1 MMALMHVLTE
11 ADPELD
17 PDISSGDT
25 VGTTRAALELG
36 LPVHF
41 LPRVGSP
48 GSEDDVL
55 GGLAPVAQPG
65 PTVWLGYIPTP
76 ERYAQVFE
84 AARERGLHLLNDPE
98 AHLRALEFPRAWP
111 HLRGLT
117 PDSQVIESPAQVE
130 EALDVLGLPVFIKGT
145 VLSRKSYGWKAC
157 VAETREEARTLAEK
171 LLRTARFSRERVV
184 LRRFVPL
191 RRTGEVMEGFP
202 CSREYRL
209 FLLRD
214 EVVGE
219 GYYWPFGDPF
229 GPLTPA
235 ELEQV
240 RGLAR
245 EAARRLA
252 VPLLAVDVAQAEDGS
267 WLVIEVGDPQFA
279 GLSHISPRGFI
290 QRLHAVLA
298 GA

>member
-1 MMALMHVLTE
+1 MSGMHVLTE

-25 VGTTRAALELG
+25 VGCTRAALALG

-41 LPRVGSP
+41 LPAATSLGP
-48 GSEDDVL
+48 EDDVL
-55 GGLAPVAQPG
+55 GALAPVEQPG
-65 PTVWLGYIPTP
+65 PAVWLGYIPTP
-76 ERYAQVFE
+76 ERYAQVYE

-117 PDSQVIESPAQVE
+117 PESRVIDSPEQVD
-130 EALDVLGLPVFIKGT
+130 EALAALGLPVFIKGT

-157 VAETREEARTLAEK
+157 VAETPGEARTLVEK
-171 LLRTARFSRERVV
+171 LLRTTRFSREHVV

-191 RRTGEVMEGFP
+191 RRTGESLEGFP
-202 CSREYRL
+202 CAREYRL
-209 FLLRD
+209 FLLRG
-214 EVVGE
+214 EVVAE

-229 GPLTPA
+229 GPLTA
-235 ELEQV
+235 EELEQV

-245 EAARRLA
+245 EAARRLS

-267 WLVIEVGDPQFA
+267 WLIIEVGDPQFA
-279 GLSHISPRGFI
+279 GLSHISPRAFI
-290 QRLHAVLA
+290 ERMHAVLKNS
-298 GA
+298 